1 MNSEIKWTD
10 VPRDDVIAVLNRDM
24 TDDGTIARAR
34 EYHHALCKVA
44 EAARRLYQVC
54 PHGDFTWRQREA
66 MFQAMDELTRTERA
80 MMVAKGGWKG
90 ARS

>member
-1 MNSEIKWTD
+1 MNGEIKWTD

-44 EAARRLYQVC
+44 TITRKLQSRLQSHNPQLLEALR
-54 PHGDFTWRQREA
+54 D
-66 MFQAMDELTRTERA
+66 LTTAERG
-80 MMVAKGGWKG
+80 MMVAKGE
-90 ARS
+90 RS